1 MINVDRDALIC
12 DLAETYHVFDFKS
25 LPCKM
30 VGILSCGL
38 RDNSRIKMS
47 LSGEEL
53 NLERALLAGIY
64 DNTKI
69 LSWLNS
75 SDGAEGINRPESIF
89 KSLLKDEE
97 DDSEILSFESKE
109 EFWEAWNSI
118 AGGEKDGAEPGQC
131 LRTDHSNSEGD
142 EGWAKK
148 DTE

>member
-53 NLERALLAGIY
+53 NLERVLLAGIY

-118 AGGEKDGAEPGQC
+118 AGGGKDGAESG
-131 LRTDHSNSEGD
+131 
-142 EGWAKK
+142 
-148 DTE
+148 

>member
-25 LPCKM
+25 LPCKL

-97 DDSEILSFESKE
+97 DDSEILSFESKT
-109 EFWEAWNSI
+109 FSSTYFFISFSI
-118 AGGEKDGAEPGQC
+118 NILQPLFFKKEMTSLEK
-131 LRTDHSNSEGD
+131 
-142 EGWAKK
+142 
-148 DTE
+148 

>member
-38 RDNSRIKMS
+38 RDNSRIKMC

-64 DNTKI
+64 DNTKT
-69 LSWLNS
+69 LAWLNS

-97 DDSEILSFESKE
+97 DGSEILSFESKE
-109 EFWEAWNSI
+109 EFWEA
-118 AGGEKDGAEPGQC
+118 
-131 LRTDHSNSEGD
+131 
-142 EGWAKK
+142 
-148 DTE
+148 

>member
-25 LPCKM
+25 LPCKL

-75 SDGAEGINRPESIF
+75 SDGAKGINRPESIF

-118 AGGEKDGAEPGQC
+118 AGGGKDGAESG
-131 LRTDHSNSEGD
+131 
-142 EGWAKK
+142 
-148 DTE
+148 

>member
-25 LPCKM
+25 LPCKL

-53 NLERALLAGIY
+53 NLERTLLAGIY

-75 SDGAEGINRPESIF
+75 SDGVKGINRPESIF

-118 AGGEKDGAEPGQC
+118 AGGEKDGAEPG
-131 LRTDHSNSEGD
+131 
-142 EGWAKK
+142 
-148 DTE
+148 

>member
-1 MINVDRDALIC
+1 MINVNENALIC
-12 DLAETYHVFDFKS
+12 DLAETYHIFDYRS
-25 LPCKM
+25 LPCKL

-38 RDNSRIKMS
+38 RDDSRIKMS

-53 NLERALLAGIY
+53 SLERALLAGIY

-75 SDGAEGINRPESIF
+75 SDGAKGINRPESIF
-89 KSLLKDEE
+89 KSLLNDEE
-97 DDSEILSFESKE
+97 EDSEILTFDTKE

-118 AGGEKDGAEPGQC
+118 VGGEKDGTEPGQC

>member
-1 MINVDRDALIC
+1 MIATDEAALEC
-12 DLAETYHVFDFKS
+12 DLAETYHIYDYRALTPDRVALFS
-25 LPCKM
+25 
-30 VGILSCGL
+30 IGL

-118 AGGEKDGAEPGQC
+118 AGGEKDGAEPG
-131 LRTDHSNSEGD
+131 
-142 EGWAKK
+142 
-148 DTE
+148 